1 VLSHRGAA
9 GGYVLARPADQITL
23 AKVLRVVGGPM
34 AGVRGNRPEDVHYDG
49 VATSLQEVWIAVRAS
64 LRQVLEHVTVADV
77 AKGTLPR
84 EVTQFTKDPDS
95 WTTHTP

>member
-1 VLSHRGAA
+1 M
-9 GGYVLARPADQITL
+9 

-49 VATSLQEVWIAVRAS
+49 AATALQEVWIAVRAS
-64 LRQVLEHVTVADV
+64 LRLVLEHVTVADV
-77 AKGTLPR
+77 AAGTLP
-84 EVTQFTKDPDS
+84 EAVTRFTKDPDS